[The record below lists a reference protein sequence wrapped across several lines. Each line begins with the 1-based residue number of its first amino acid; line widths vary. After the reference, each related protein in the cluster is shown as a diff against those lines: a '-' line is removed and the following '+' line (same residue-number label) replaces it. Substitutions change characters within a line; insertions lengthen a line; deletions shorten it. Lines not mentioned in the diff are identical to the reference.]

1 MCICVCMYEG
11 KREVE
16 GRLTSAQTALML
28 QEEAIRRSD
37 RDRKQQSEKINNL
50 ERAVQALES
59 EKRQFQVWRHA
70 VRMKTSLRRDLI
82 NKLT

>member
-1 MCICVCMYEG
+1 
-11 KREVE
+11 
-16 GRLTSAQTALML
+16 ML

-59 EKRQFQVWRHA
+59 EKRQFQVSHVMQFA
-70 VRMKTSLRRDLI
+70 
-82 NKLT
+82 

>member
-1 MCICVCMYEG
+1 
-11 KREVE
+11 
-16 GRLTSAQTALML
+16 ML

-59 EKRQFQVWRHA
+59 EKRQFQVSHVGLFAWR
-70 VRMKTSLRRDLI
+70 RRFVEI
-82 NKLT
+82 WEIR

>member
-1 MCICVCMYEG
+1 MYEG

-59 EKRQFQVWRHA
+59 EKRQFQV
-70 VRMKTSLRRDLI
+70 
-82 NKLT
+82 